1 LQHVVLKL
9 LHAAYFNKEDILKLT
24 EQTCSKFVDLLA
36 SKKAVPGGGGA
47 AALSGAL
54 GIALNSMVA
63 NFSIGKKS
71 LLEYEDEHKEIL
83 KEGEKLKNKLVA
95 LVDEDAENFLPLSKA
110 YGMKSSTE
118 AEKKQKEKILQEALK
133 KACSGPVEM
142 IDCIYESI
150 LLHEKLLDKSSK
162 IIISDIGVGVQCLKS
177 ALYSA
182 NLNVIIN
189 LNSITNEDYKREVRE
204 RITPKLEKGNIKA
217 EEIYKKVLEILEK

>member
-1 LQHVVLKL
+1 M
-9 LHAAYFNKEDILKLT
+9 KLT
-24 EQTCSKFVDLLA
+24 EKSCVEFVDLLA

-71 LLEYEDEHKEIL
+71 LLEYEEEHKSIL
-83 KEGEKLKNKLVA
+83 KEGEDLKNKLID

-118 AEKKQKEKILQEALK
+118 EEKKHKEQVLQDALK
-133 KACSGPVEM
+133 VACSGPVKM
-142 IDCIYESI
+142 IEYIYESI
-150 LLHEKLLDKSSK
+150 LLHERLLDKSSK
-162 IIISDIGVGVQCLKS
+162 IIVSDIGVGVQCLKS
-177 ALYSA
+177 ALHSA

-189 LNSITNEDYKREVRE
+189 LNSIKDEEYKNEIQKN
-204 RITPKLEKGNIKA
+204 INPKIEDGSKKA
-217 EEIYKKVLEILEK
+217 DEIYKKVLKILEK